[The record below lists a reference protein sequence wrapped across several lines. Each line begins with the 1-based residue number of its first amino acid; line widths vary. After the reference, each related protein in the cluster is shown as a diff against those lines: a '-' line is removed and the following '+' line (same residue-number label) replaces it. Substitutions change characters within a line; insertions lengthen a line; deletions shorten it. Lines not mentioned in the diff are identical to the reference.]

1 MSGKLEEL
9 EKLLAKKV
17 EQDEEWDVIEIE
29 DVRPIWLNILKNLI
43 KN

>member
-29 DVRPIWLNILKNLI
+29 DVKPIWLNILKNLI